1 MKPVV
6 AAVTNSYQPEMEG
19 KMSHS
24 QHDLEADVAHVL
36 INEAQLQARIQ
47 DLAQAIERDY
57 AAVDDLLLLC
67 VLKGGFVF
75 LSDLSRAL
83 KRPHSVDF
91 MAISSYGSGTSS
103 SGEVRIVMDLNRPI
117 TDHHVLIV
125 EDIIDSGHTL
135 TYLRQQLLARS
146 PASLKICT
154 LLNKPSRRSVDV
166 TVDYIGFD
174 IPDEFVVGYGL
185 DFDELYRNLP
195 YIAVLKPEVFAHLVQ

>member
-1 MKPVV
+1 
-6 AAVTNSYQPEMEG
+6 MEG

-24 QHDLEADVAHVL
+24 QRDLEADVAHVL